1 MGSRT
6 RKRRSKHL
14 PGVHLLAGE
23 IQPGQRV
30 LRYSPARLEELQGAW
45 RVEFF
50 HLRGVSGGVGCEVKW
65 VGVPL
70 LRFLPSSPLRRLAWH
85 RLHEQHLFGTR
96 RK

>member
-30 LRYSPARLEELQGAW
+30 LRYPPARLEELQGAR

-50 HLRGVSGGVGCEVKW
+50 YLGRVGMGAVREACMLTSSSLSSE
-65 VGVPL
+65 L
-70 LRFLPSSPLRRLAWH
+70 SSSSTCMASSPLAAFIWER
-85 RLHEQHLFGTR
+85 T
-96 RK
+96 